1 MPSAKAVVGVNVQL
15 PEAFAVAVPKGVVPC
30 KMLTVLLASAVP
42 ARVGVVSLVVLATV
56 VKVGGMGGVVSA
68 TTAFKVNPRELE
80 IVLAPVITPRS
91 Y

>member
-56 VKVGGMGGVVSA
+56 VKVGTVDAVASIVKLTGVEAPEVLPAVSVA
-68 TTAFKVNPRELE
+68 VAVK
-80 IVLAPVITPRS
+80 A
-91 Y
+91 